1 MTHVSHPLSPGR
13 LIVCLKLLYLSDIS
27 SRGPH
32 SASFWTT
39 MTQLAARWNMTV
51 LWVSFSSVEILITW
65 AERQMTRCWSTQ
77 LEGFNRNI
85 AGGSCTGSTIS
96 HGFKRPPKSILDLS
110 LKTLDT
116 FLKPRD
122 ALSIGVC
129 NVRKEKKNT
138 KTFTLHTNSDQR
150 PAEYFSAK
158 TNSSFGHGRDVI
170 RSTLE
175 TRALNS
181 CRCFAD
187 VFISY
192 DGSNI
197 QNAWGFSTGCHI
209 ESSFDL
215 WNLCMT
221 AIAGNPPIS
230 VAMIL
235 FLNRVTSPNSHG
247 CAIVL
252 DFKMLR
258 PYSIPCEEW
267 WT

>member
-129 NVRKEKKNT
+129 NVRKEKKTPKHSRCTRIPINARRNIFQP
-138 KTFTLHTNSDQR
+138 KQIPVLAMEGMSSDQLL
-150 PAEYFSAK
+150 K
-158 TNSSFGHGRDVI
+158 QGH
-170 RSTLE
+170 
-175 TRALNS
+175 
-181 CRCFAD
+181 
-187 VFISY
+187 
-192 DGSNI
+192 
-197 QNAWGFSTGCHI
+197 
-209 ESSFDL
+209 
-215 WNLCMT
+215 
-221 AIAGNPPIS
+221 
-230 VAMIL
+230 
-235 FLNRVTSPNSHG
+235 
-247 CAIVL
+247 
-252 DFKMLR
+252 
-258 PYSIPCEEW
+258 
-267 WT
+267 